1 MAAGTNAAPGGD
13 TVNNEFGLA
22 YNHAY
27 TILSCH
33 EVKDDSGK
41 KQKLYRMRNPWR
53 KDGQYKG

>member
-41 KQKLYRMRNPWR
+41 K
-53 KDGQYKG
+53 